1 MAAGEL
7 GGVGTGSEAVGR
19 ATDATFAGGFVHG
32 GYILHAQRNARLVE
46 GAGVCRQVDQEAEA
60 GHDLGARGD
69 ELPDADVRT
78 VHLLDQHVAD
88 EGGTTSGREE
98 HKREPR
104 RTRESRREACEALE
118 RGLERKVQ
126 EREQHEARRKQVM
139 QEARLAMLICGDAV
153 STHRCREG
161 GCKTHRMQQY

>member
-1 MAAGEL
+1 MRGACL
-7 GGVGTGSEAVGR
+7 VSR
-19 ATDATFAGGFVHG
+19 
-32 GYILHAQRNARLVE
+32 RRRL
-46 GAGVCRQVDQEAEA
+46 
-60 GHDLGARGD
+60 L
-69 ELPDADVRT
+69 
-78 VHLLDQHVAD
+78 HLLDQHVAD

-118 RGLERKVQ
+118 LGLERKVQ
-126 EREQHEARRKQVM
+126 EREQHEARRKQVV